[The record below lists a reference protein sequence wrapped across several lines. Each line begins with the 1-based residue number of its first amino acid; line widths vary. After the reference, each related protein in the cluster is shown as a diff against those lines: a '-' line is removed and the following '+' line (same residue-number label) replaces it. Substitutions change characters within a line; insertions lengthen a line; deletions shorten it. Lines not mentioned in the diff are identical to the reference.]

1 MFTDKITL
9 TNNKL
14 NKVSVMLTRMKAR
27 KIADDEKATVK
38 KLVKRVDLGK
48 GTVEQVE
55 DEVVSEKSICL
66 YVDNKPFTTFT
77 CSPTKTKE
85 LVIGN
90 LLTQGIIS
98 RLEEIKHL
106 QIQKGKVN
114 VKLQRDI
121 KTLPRILRKPEK
133 KEASQDFILN
143 PETILNAAK
152 VLDVKAAI
160 FRRTGGTH
168 AAALLDVKGEVLVFS
183 EDISRHN
190 AVDKVIGEAALKRI
204 NLAKTLLASTG
215 RVSSEIVTKAA
226 NANIPAIVS
235 LASPTDKGID
245 AAERTGLT
253 LIGFARDR
261 RFNVYA
267 HPERI
272 RMNK

>member
-66 YVDNKPFTTFT
+66 YVDNKSFTTFT